1 MAFMPYLATLDLL
14 LMPKVNGVYRLYVSF
29 NNPLLYWLHNTVC
42 SKYSLDTFGVMVSML
57 GASWS
62 IMENMQQPCGFALG
76 YHPYLNHAFKLIALW
91 VAIIAH
97 SKVMHLQPYLPIMQ
111 FWISSVFSC
120 LRLRQW
126 PVTYLITLSDWI
138 MSCQPGRH
146 AVVTVCE
153 PDWKHKWAAYKSFDE
168 TSSFNNL

>member
-1 MAFMPYLATLDLL
+1 MWPTTTAQKRRAESNY
-14 LMPKVNGVYRLYVSF
+14 KHSVSGRL
-29 NNPLLYWLHNTVC
+29 
-42 SKYSLDTFGVMVSML
+42 K
-57 GASWS
+57 
-62 IMENMQQPCGFALG
+62 
-76 YHPYLNHAFKLIALW
+76 
-91 VAIIAH
+91 
-97 SKVMHLQPYLPIMQ
+97 HLT
-111 FWISSVFSC
+111 FSC

>member
-1 MAFMPYLATLDLL
+1 MRVPLATRRESIGGNTQS
-14 LMPKVNGVYRLYVSF
+14 KTQT
-29 NNPLLYWLHNTVC
+29 YWLN
-42 SKYSLDTFGVMVSML
+42 LIPGGNWL
-57 GASWS
+57 
-62 IMENMQQPCGFALG
+62 
-76 YHPYLNHAFKLIALW
+76 KLYQ
-91 VAIIAH
+91 VADWHQHVIFT
-97 SKVMHLQPYLPIMQ
+97 SE
-111 FWISSVFSC
+111 FSS

-138 MSCQPGRH
+138 MSCQPGSH

>member
-1 MAFMPYLATLDLL
+1 MS
-14 LMPKVNGVYRLYVSF
+14 V
-29 NNPLLYWLHNTVC
+29 
-42 SKYSLDTFGVMVSML
+42 KYDD
-57 GASWS
+57 
-62 IMENMQQPCGFALG
+62 
-76 YHPYLNHAFKLIALW
+76 
-91 VAIIAH
+91 VAIFFTNSMEYSRNLIFQ
-97 SKVMHLQPYLPIMQ
+97 LYQ
-111 FWISSVFSC
+111 FSC

-126 PVTYLITLSDWI
+126 LVTYLITLSDWI

>member
-1 MAFMPYLATLDLL
+1 MFMI
-14 LMPKVNGVYRLYVSF
+14 
-29 NNPLLYWLHNTVC
+29 
-42 SKYSLDTFGVMVSML
+42 
-57 GASWS
+57 S
-62 IMENMQQPCGFALG
+62 I
-76 YHPYLNHAFKLIALW
+76 Y
-91 VAIIAH
+91 
-97 SKVMHLQPYLPIMQ
+97 
-111 FWISSVFSC
+111 VFSC

-153 PDWKHKWAAYKSFDE
+153 RDWKHKWAADKSFDE

>member
-1 MAFMPYLATLDLL
+1 MSSTKKSFMYPDIWDSAYLGHVLWCPWMYKDIFLSAF
-14 LMPKVNGVYRLYVSF
+14 
-29 NNPLLYWLHNTVC
+29 
-42 SKYSLDTFGVMVSML
+42 SLEM
-57 GASWS
+57 
-62 IMENMQQPCGFALG
+62 
-76 YHPYLNHAFKLIALW
+76 NH
-91 VAIIAH
+91 H
-97 SKVMHLQPYLPIMQ
+97 
-111 FWISSVFSC
+111 FWQLFSC

>member
-1 MAFMPYLATLDLL
+1 MNKSSTRKLEFYCGPTMEILKKTCLL
-14 LMPKVNGVYRLYVSF
+14 VQ
-29 NNPLLYWLHNTVC
+29 PLKHEGRC
-42 SKYSLDTFGVMVSML
+42 RKRC
-57 GASWS
+57 
-62 IMENMQQPCGFALG
+62 IE
-76 YHPYLNHAFKLIALW
+76 
-91 VAIIAH
+91 
-97 SKVMHLQPYLPIMQ
+97 
-111 FWISSVFSC
+111 FSC

-138 MSCQPGRH
+138 MSCQPGHH

>member
-1 MAFMPYLATLDLL
+1 MRERHLRQYPD
-14 LMPKVNGVYRLYVSF
+14 VY
-29 NNPLLYWLHNTVC
+29 T
-42 SKYSLDTFGVMVSML
+42 K
-57 GASWS
+57 
-62 IMENMQQPCGFALG
+62 E
-76 YHPYLNHAFKLIALW
+76 
-91 VAIIAH
+91 
-97 SKVMHLQPYLPIMQ
+97 
-111 FWISSVFSC
+111 FSC